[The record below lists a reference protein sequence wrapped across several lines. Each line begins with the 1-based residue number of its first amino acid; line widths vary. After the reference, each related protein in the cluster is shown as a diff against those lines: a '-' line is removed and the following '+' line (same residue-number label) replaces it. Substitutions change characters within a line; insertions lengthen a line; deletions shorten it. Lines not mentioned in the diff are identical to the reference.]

1 MMNITIKF
9 SEDHSWQE
17 LPKLIAA
24 HLTTS
29 EFKQRK
35 TDLRESKMLNIRMSS
50 GIFKGINFS
59 EFNEIFLWTIL

>member
-9 SEDHSWQE
+9 SEDLSWQE
-17 LPKLIAA
+17 LPKLIAG

-35 TDLRESKMLNIRMSS
+35 TDLREFRMLNIRMSS
-50 GIFKGINFS
+50 GILKGINFS